1 MMIATSCGRLAI
13 AAAAAL
19 LASGA
24 VAQTPPDS
32 VERGG
37 SAYVAKMCYT
47 CHGYAGQ
54 GGDRGTGP
62 RIAPDV
68 WPYPAF
74 AEQVRRP
81 RAEMPRYPAN
91 IVSDQELADM
101 RAFLSSQKPGPR
113 AKDIPLLRD

>member
-1 MMIATSCGRLAI
+1 MMKTTSCFCI
-13 AAAAAL
+13 AVVATL
-19 LASGA
+19 LSSASF
-24 VAQTPPDS
+24 AQMPQAST
-32 VERGG
+32 ERGG
-37 SAYVAKMCYT
+37 TAYVARMCYT
-47 CHGYAGQ
+47 CHGYSGQ

-81 RAEMPRYPAN
+81 RSEMPRYPAN
-91 IVSDQELADM
+91 MVSDQELADIH
-101 RAFLSSQKPGPR
+101 AFLASQKTGPR

>member
-1 MMIATSCGRLAI
+1 MTKSVPRGCIAVATV
-13 AAAAAL
+13 L
-19 LASGA
+19 LSGA
-24 VAQTPPDS
+24 SFAQTPS
-32 VERGG
+32 ASAERGS

-47 CHGYAGQ
+47 CHGYSGQ

-81 RAEMPRYPAN
+81 RFEMPRYPAN
-91 IVSDQELADM
+91 MVSDQELADIHE
-101 RAFLSSQKPGPR
+101 FLASQKAGPR

>member
-1 MMIATSCGRLAI
+1 MMKSTFCGCLSV
-13 AAAAAL
+13 AAAL
-19 LASGA
+19 LSSVAF
-24 VAQTPPDS
+24 AQTPPAS
-32 VERGG
+32 AERGG
-37 SAYVAKMCYT
+37 AAYVAKMCYT
-47 CHGYAGQ
+47 CHGYSGQ

-91 IVSDQELADM
+91 MVSDQELADIH
-101 RAFLSSQKPGPR
+101 AFLASQNAGPR
-113 AKDIPLLRD
+113 AKDVPLLRD

>member
-1 MMIATSCGRLAI
+1 MMKSAPCRWIVI
-13 AAAAAL
+13 AASL
-19 LASGA
+19 LASA
-24 VAQTPPDS
+24 AFAQTPQTS
-32 VERGG
+32 AERGNT
-37 SAYVAKMCYT
+37 AYVAKMCYT
-47 CHGYAGQ
+47 CHGYSGQ

-91 IVSDQELADM
+91 MVSDQELADM
-101 RAFLSSQKPGPR
+101 HAFLASQKTGPR